1 MTKPCAGRDVR
12 FRGDPA
18 SVDFRRMSDGPVLDA
33 LVLDALILDY
43 VRTPRAKA
51 SAKGALHDRTAIDLL
66 VHLQQALVDRTGLDP
81 ARVDDV
87 IVGCASQVDEQG
99 ANIART
105 AALLADWGDR
115 APGLTIN
122 RFCASGV
129 DAVAHA
135 AARLRAGDLSLA
147 VAGGVESVSRVPL
160 FADRGPLWTDPAT
173 IRTVGSVHMGVA
185 ADLNATIEG
194 FGREELDG
202 YGVET
207 QQKAATAWAGGAFA
221 RSVVPVGP
229 GPSGPGLDH
238 DELVRGQ
245 TTLAALAAL
254 PPAFAQLGADGQDEI
269 ALNAYPAVPSIEHLH
284 TVGTS
289 PQMADA
295 AALLL
300 LGTAKQAEAAGIAP
314 RGRIVAAATTA
325 VNPVLM
331 LTAGQS
337 AVLEVIERAGLRP
350 ADIDVFE
357 FAEAFAALCLKFRRD
372 LDAGPDRMN
381 PNGGTMAMG
390 HAFGATGAILVGSCL
405 EELERRD
412 GRYGVAAVSGAAG
425 LGVAVL
431 IERLPG

>member
-1 MTKPCAGRDVR
+1 
-12 FRGDPA
+12 
-18 SVDFRRMSDGPVLDA
+18 MSEPMNEGTAV
-33 LVLDALILDY
+33 VLDY
-43 VRTPRAKA
+43 VRTPRGKA
-51 SAKGALHDRTAIDLL
+51 SATGSLHEHTATDLL
-66 VHLQQALVDRTGLDP
+66 VHLEHALIDRTGLDTG
-81 ARVDDV
+81 RVEDV

-105 AALLADWGDR
+105 SALLAGWGDHV
-115 APGLTIN
+115 PGLMIN
-122 RFCASGV
+122 RFCASGI
-129 DAVAHA
+129 DAVALA
-135 AARLRAGDLSLA
+135 SARLKAGDLTLA

-160 FADRGPLWTDPAT
+160 FADRGPLWTDPDT
-173 IRTVGSVHMGVA
+173 IRRVGSVHMGIA

-194 FGREELDG
+194 IPRGDLDR

-207 QQKAATAWAGGAFA
+207 QQKAAAARAAGAFA
-221 RSVVPVGP
+221 RSLVPISA
-229 GPSGPGLDH
+229 SGESPGLDH
-238 DELVRGQ
+238 DELVRPH
-245 TTLAALAAL
+245 TTFESLAAL
-254 PPAFAQLGADGQDEI
+254 PPAFAALGADGQDAI
-269 ALNAYPAVPSIEHLH
+269 ALGAYQGVASIEHLH

-300 LGTAKQAEAAGIAP
+300 LGTRESAEALGMAP
-314 RGRIVAAATTA
+314 RGRIVASAATA
-325 VNPVLM
+325 VNPVVM

-337 AVLEVIERAGLRP
+337 AVVEVLARAGLRP

-357 FAEAFAALCLKFRRD
+357 FAEAFAALCVKFRRE

-431 IERLPG
+431 IERL

>member
-1 MTKPCAGRDVR
+1 
-12 FRGDPA
+12 
-18 SVDFRRMSDGPVLDA
+18 MSDA
-33 LVLDALILDY
+33 LVLDY
-43 VRTPRAKA
+43 VRTPRGKA
-51 SAKGALHDRTAIDLL
+51 SAKGALHDRTATDLL
-66 VHLQQALVDRTGLDP
+66 VHLEHALVERTGLDP
-81 ARVDDV
+81 GRVEDV

-99 ANIART
+99 ADIART
-105 AALLADWGDR
+105 SALLAGWGESV
-115 APGLTIN
+115 PGLTIN
-122 RFCASGV
+122 RFCASGI

-135 AARLRAGDLSLA
+135 SARLRTGDLSLA

-173 IRTVGSVHMGVA
+173 IRAVGSVHMGIA
-185 ADLNATIEG
+185 ADLNATLEG
-194 FGREELDG
+194 FSREELDR

-207 QQKAATAWAGGAFA
+207 QQKAAAAWAAGAFA
-221 RSVVPVGP
+221 RSVVPLAE
-229 GPSGPGLDH
+229 LDH
-238 DELVRGQ
+238 DELVRG
-245 TTLAALAAL
+245 TTTVESLAAL

-269 ALNAYPAVPSIEHLH
+269 ALNAYPAVAAIEHLH

-300 LGTAKQAEAAGIAP
+300 LGTPEAAEAAGVAP

-325 VNPVLM
+325 VNPVVM

-337 AVLEVIERAGLRP
+337 AVQTVIARAGLRP

-357 FAEAFAALCLKFRRD
+357 FAEAFAALCLRFRRD

-405 EELERRD
+405 EELERRN

-425 LGVAVL
+425 LGVAVVV
-431 IERLPG
+431 ERLGV

>member
-1 MTKPCAGRDVR
+1 
-12 FRGDPA
+12 
-18 SVDFRRMSDGPVLDA
+18 MSDA
-33 LVLDALILDY
+33 LVLDY
-43 VRTPRAKA
+43 VRTPRGKA
-51 SAKGALHDRTAIDLL
+51 SAKGSLHGHTATDLL
-66 VHLQQALVDRTGLDP
+66 IHLEHALVDRTGLDP
-81 ARVDDV
+81 GRVDDV

-99 ANIART
+99 ADIART
-105 AALLADWGDR
+105 SALLAGWGDHV
-115 APGLTIN
+115 PGLTIN
-122 RFCASGV
+122 RFCASGI

-135 AARLRAGDLSLA
+135 AARLRAGDLNLA

-173 IRTVGSVHMGVA
+173 IRKVGSVHMGVA
-185 ADLNATIEG
+185 AALNATIEG
-194 FGREELDG
+194 LGREELDR

-207 QQKAATAWAGGAFA
+207 QQKAGAAWRDGRFA
-221 RSVVPVGP
+221 RSVVALPE
-229 GPSGPGLDH
+229 LDR
-238 DELVRGQ
+238 DEMVREN
-245 TTLAALAAL
+245 TTLEALATL
-254 PPAFAQLGADGQDEI
+254 PPAFAQLGADGQDKI
-269 ALNAYPAVPSIEHLH
+269 ALDAYPGVAAIEHLH

-300 LGTAKQAEAAGIAP
+300 LGTAESAAAAGIAP

-325 VNPVLM
+325 VNPVVM

-337 AVLEVIERAGLRP
+337 DVEEVIARAGLRP

-357 FAEAFAALCLKFRRD
+357 FAEAFAALCVKFRRE

-431 IERLPG
+431 IERLSQ

>member
-1 MTKPCAGRDVR
+1 MTP
-12 FRGDPA
+12 P
-18 SVDFRRMSDGPVLDA
+18 
-33 LVLDALILDY
+33 DALILDY

-51 SAKGALHDRTAIDLL
+51 SVRGSLHDRSATELL
-66 VHLQQALVDRTGLDP
+66 IHLQHALVDRTGLDTSG
-81 ARVDDV
+81 VGDV
-87 IVGCASQVDEQG
+87 VVGCASQVDEQG

-105 AALLADWGDR
+105 SALLAGWGDR
-115 APGLTIN
+115 VPGVTLN
-122 RFCASGV
+122 RFCASGI
-129 DAVAHA
+129 DAVAQS
-135 AARLRAGDLSLA
+135 AARLRSGDLGLV
-147 VAGGVESVSRVPL
+147 VAGGVESVSRVPM
-160 FADRGPLWTDPAT
+160 FADRGPLWADPAT
-173 IRTVGSVHMGVA
+173 VRTVGSVHMGVA

-194 FGREELDG
+194 FRREELDR

-207 QQKAATAWAGGAFA
+207 QQKAAAAWSGGAFS
-221 RSVVPVGP
+221 RSVVAVPP
-229 GPSGPGLDH
+229 TEHGPGLDH
-238 DELVRGQ
+238 DELVRPG
-245 TTLAALAAL
+245 TTFESLAAL
-254 PPAFAQLGADGQDEI
+254 PPAFAELGAAGQDEI
-269 ALNAYPAVPSIEHLH
+269 ALNAFRGVSTIEHLH

-300 LGTAKQAEAAGIAP
+300 MGTEATAHAAGIAP
-314 RGRIVAAATTA
+314 RGRILAAATTA
-325 VNPVLM
+325 VNPVVM

-337 AVLEVIERAGLRP
+337 AVEQVIARAGLRA

-357 FAEAFAALCLKFRRD
+357 FAEAFSALCLKFRRD

-431 IERLPG
+431 IERITG

>member
-1 MTKPCAGRDVR
+1 MDDA
-12 FRGDPA
+12 
-18 SVDFRRMSDGPVLDA
+18 PVP
-33 LVLDALILDY
+33 DALILDY
-43 VRTPRAKA
+43 VRTPRGKA
-51 SAKGALHDRTAIDLL
+51 SAKGSLHDRTATDLL
-66 VHLQQALVDRTGLDP
+66 IHLQHALIDRTGLDP
-81 ARVDDV
+81 ARIDDV

-99 ANIART
+99 ADIART
-105 AALLADWGDR
+105 SALLAGWGDHV
-115 APGLTIN
+115 PGVTIN
-122 RFCASGV
+122 RFCASGI
-129 DAVAHA
+129 DAVAHG
-135 AARLRAGDLSLA
+135 AARLRAGDLSMA

-173 IRTVGSVHMGVA
+173 IRAVGSVHMGIA

-194 FGREELDG
+194 LHREDLDA
-202 YGVET
+202 YGAET
-207 QQKAATAWAGGAFA
+207 QQKAAAAWAGGRFA
-221 RSVVPVGP
+221 RSVVGVPP
-229 GPSGPGLDH
+229 GEHGPGLDH

-254 PPAFAQLGADGQDEI
+254 PPAFAQLGADGQDAI
-269 ALNAYPAVPSIEHLH
+269 ALNAYPGVTAIEHLH

-295 AALLL
+295 AALLM
-300 LGTAKQAEAAGIAP
+300 LGTAESAEAAGIAP
-314 RGRIVAAATTA
+314 RGRILAAATTA
-325 VNPVLM
+325 VNPVVM

-337 AVLEVIERAGLRP
+337 AVVKVIARAGLRP

-357 FAEAFAALCLKFRRD
+357 FAEAFAALCVKFRRE
-372 LDAGPDRMN
+372 LDAGPERMN

-425 LGVAVL
+425 LGVAVV
-431 IERLPG
+431 IERLNP

>member
-1 MTKPCAGRDVR
+1 
-12 FRGDPA
+12 
-18 SVDFRRMSDGPVLDA
+18 MSPRE
-33 LVLDALILDY
+33 ALILDY

-51 SAKGALHDRTAIDLL
+51 SAKGSLHDRSATDLL
-66 VHLQQALVDRTGLDP
+66 IHLQHALVERTGLDTDL
-81 ARVDDV
+81 VGDV
-87 IVGCASQVDEQG
+87 VVGCATQVDEQG

-105 AALLADWGDR
+105 AALLAGWGDGV
-115 APGLTIN
+115 PGVTLN
-122 RFCASGV
+122 RFCASGI
-129 DAVAHA
+129 DAVAQA
-135 AARLRAGDLSLA
+135 AARVRTGDLGLA
-147 VAGGVESVSRVPL
+147 VAGGVEAVSRVPM
-160 FADRGPLWTDPAT
+160 FADRGPLWADSAT
-173 IRTVGSVHMGVA
+173 IRAVGSVHMGIA

-194 FGREELDG
+194 FGRNELDR

-207 QQKAATAWAGGAFA
+207 QDKAANAWADGVFSG
-221 RSVVPVGP
+221 SVVPVP
-229 GPSGPGLDH
+229 ATEHGPGLDH
-238 DELVRGQ
+238 DELVRPG
-245 TTLAALAAL
+245 TTFESLAAL
-254 PPAFAQLGADGQDEI
+254 PPAFAQLGAEGQDEI
-269 ALNAYPAVPSIEHLH
+269 ALNAYRGVGSIEHLH

-300 LGTAKQAEAAGIAP
+300 IGTQDAADTAGIAP
-314 RGRIVAAATTA
+314 RGRILAAATTA
-325 VNPVLM
+325 VNPVVM

-337 AVLEVIERAGLRP
+337 AVEQVIARAGLRP

-357 FAEAFAALCLKFRRD
+357 FAEAFSALCLKFRRD

-405 EELERRD
+405 EELERRG

-431 IERLPG
+431 IERITG